1 MSNKEKVVKFPM
13 NSHEK
18 FMKDKKCDY
27 KTLAIMTL
35 YSNHTPLEV
44 QHDNANYEEYRYLY
58 KNKVIQFTEE
68 IEELSKTKINTIL
81 RNMKKLSNLSNEL
94 VNACKNENEQIYYV
108 INYSNGERCNKYVT
122 IEDEMLRYLVN
133 TGNSNVI
140 KVYIL
145 IKYLCQ
151 YELDKY
157 NKKEKKITY
166 NYLLENIGLSIES
179 HNSRITIKNIIECLR
194 DGDFINTRKAMVGC
208 KTIIYYSINDY
219 DEWKRRRIEKRD
231 NDYKKKPIN

>member
-1 MSNKEKVVKFPM
+1 
-13 NSHEK
+13 
-18 FMKDKKCDY
+18 
-27 KTLAIMTL
+27 
-35 YSNHTPLEV
+35 
-44 QHDNANYEEYRYLY
+44 
-58 KNKVIQFTEE
+58 
-68 IEELSKTKINTIL
+68 
-81 RNMKKLSNLSNEL
+81 
-94 VNACKNENEQIYYV
+94 
-108 INYSNGERCNKYVT
+108 
-122 IEDEMLRYLVN
+122 MLRYLVN

-166 NYLLENIGLSIES
+166 NYLLENIGLSTDS

-219 DEWKRRRIEKRD
+219 DEWTRRRIEKRD